1 MCVKAPVAKVGRSN
15 RLGRASSSRAASV
28 PGASLW
34 VRCSANCPISGN
46 REQRWVLAR
55 AVCPL
60 MIQGGHAGRILN
72 GLFLKAWRALS
83 YYTFEPLR
91 CLVLGL
97 WGRQ

>member
-28 PGASLW
+28 PGLYGSV
-34 VRCSANCPISGN
+34 VRLYCPISGN